1 MKGYKGNQ
9 RKKTKTI
16 AATPVAPRTRGTTMW
31 PAPLF
36 LELLDELV
44 AAAALALTVDPA
56 GADVAAA
63 CVLAPDPLLAAG
75 VAAAAP
81 DDGASEPLIS
91 AWTVALKVPVMPVRL
106 FKPLREEPESRRGY
120 NIRELGRKCLGIELG
135 LVGIFQTKRREPN
148 KAGQEGLASYREK

>member
-1 MKGYKGNQ
+1 VKGYKGNQ
-9 RKKTKTI
+9 RKNTKTI

-44 AAAALALTVDPA
+44 EAEALALTVDPA
-56 GADVAAA
+56 GADVPAAAA
-63 CVLAPDPLLAAG
+63 CVAALVAAG

-106 FKPLREEPESRRGY
+106 FKSLREELESRRGY
-120 NIRELGRKCLGIELG
+120 DIRELGGKCLGIELG
-135 LVGIFQTKRREPN
+135 LVGIFQTKRHELD
-148 KAGQEGLASYREK
+148 KAGKRDWSSFMEK